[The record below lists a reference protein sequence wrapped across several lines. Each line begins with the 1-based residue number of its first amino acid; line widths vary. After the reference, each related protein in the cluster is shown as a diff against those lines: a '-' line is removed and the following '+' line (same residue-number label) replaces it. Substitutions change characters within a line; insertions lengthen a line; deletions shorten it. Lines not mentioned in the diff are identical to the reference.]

1 MQASFDAGMEN
12 LMDLVKIRISSLKLD
27 GQPVE
32 VIPYPRDNILKVLTN
47 TLLDFEPDFDPNIKS
62 KSQMSKMTL
71 IEELI
76 AISEHCRL
84 TDYTHQFRL
93 CGKEV

>member
-32 VIPYPRDNILKVLTN
+32 VIPYPRDDILKVLTN
-47 TLLDFEPDFDPNIKS
+47 TILDFDPDFDPNIKR
-62 KSQMSKMTL
+62 KSHMSKMPL
-71 IEELI
+71 IEEFT
-76 AISEHCRL
+76 ASP
-84 TDYTHQFRL
+84 
-93 CGKEV
+93 